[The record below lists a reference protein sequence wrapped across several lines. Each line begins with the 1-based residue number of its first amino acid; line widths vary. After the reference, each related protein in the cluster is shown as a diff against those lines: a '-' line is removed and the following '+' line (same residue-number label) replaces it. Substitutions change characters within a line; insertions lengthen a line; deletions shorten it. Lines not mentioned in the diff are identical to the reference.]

1 MTLWQGIVL
10 GLVQGLTEFL
20 PVSSSGHLRVLEV
33 VTGVHT
39 PGVFV
44 EVMLHVAT
52 VGSVLV
58 VYGARLWAIVRGVLA
73 RRPAE
78 LRTAGLLLLATLPA
92 GVIGVLFHRQVEAGA
107 SLFIVGTG
115 FLLTGFMNWSTRR
128 LAGSRSEPT
137 VGVAVGIGFAQ
148 ALAAVFR
155 GVSRSGST
163 VCAALWGG
171 LGPAAAAEFSFLLAV
186 PVIAGADLAARWGV
200 PQCGLFRRLDST
212 LDAIHDLGAQS
223 APTGSVVLAEEQ
235 AAGRGRDGR
244 TWHSPVGGVWLGMLL
259 RPARCEL
266 GVMSV
271 RVGLAVADVVD
282 ALLGRVEIR
291 LKWPN
296 DVLLADR
303 KLAGILCE
311 GRWHGDSLQW
321 LAVGVGVNVCNPIP
335 PAVARQAVALHEW
348 LPAVRRLDVLDRLVP
363 VLAGLASG
371 EPALSE
377 RECTA
382 FAARDWLQGRQ
393 LRSPAAGRARGLRP
407 DGALLVDLGA
417 ATIAVREGHVEL
429 A

>member
-52 VGSVLV
+52 LGSVLV

-128 LAGSRSEPT
+128 LAGSRGEPT

-186 PVIAGADLAARWGV
+186 PVIAGAALVEGRHMVVHVAAVGALPLATS
-200 PQCGLFRRLDST
+200 F
-212 LDAIHDLGAQS
+212 
-223 APTGSVVLAEEQ
+223 VLAFASGIWSIRFLVALLQ
-235 AAGRGRDGR
+235 RGRFYAFAPYN
-244 TWHSPVGGVWLGMLL
+244 W
-259 RPARCEL
+259 
-266 GVMSV
+266 
-271 RVGLAVADVVD
+271 
-282 ALLGRVEIR
+282 I
-291 LKWPN
+291 
-296 DVLLADR
+296 
-303 KLAGILCE
+303 
-311 GRWHGDSLQW
+311 
-321 LAVGVGVNVCNPIP
+321 VGVLTIGY
-335 PAVARQAVALHEW
+335 ALW
-348 LPAVRRLDVLDRLVP
+348 
-363 VLAGLASG
+363 
-371 EPALSE
+371 
-377 RECTA
+377 
-382 FAARDWLQGRQ
+382 
-393 LRSPAAGRARGLRP
+393 RG
-407 DGALLVDLGA
+407 
-417 ATIAVREGHVEL
+417 
-429 A
+429 